1 MKFKSF
7 KQFVNE
13 NNINEAKRGTIH
25 KAAKKGSY
33 PAVVVV
39 IENGKVIHQE
49 KVVSPEH
56 APAVFNVMQ
65 EKYPKAKLSLE
76 DNTGQILFQESVSEA
91 TDLNDPVLIRMRNAQ
106 KHADNMKK
114 LDAMKKEAEKEAR
127 RNRPRWTQKKYDKWL
142 EMAASNGGAE
152 NAFDMAKNAEF
163 EPGLIDWVEKNFRG
177 DDPLQRIQWD
187 IEGFAESVVNEK
199 REDVGKYNTVKK
211 VIAKLGRRPSE
222 QDLAQFIT
230 DNYYDV
236 TEVERGEDDPS
247 ANDKIADLV
256 AFYKFDIEDWNIA
269 WFDAQNESV
278 VTESNDETG
287 LMIIGRTR
295 KDNNE
300 IGEVLDDLELH
311 GEWDMRAGF
320 WFLPEEEEMFD
331 ELESMLDKE
340 FTKRKINAR
349 FEGVFE
355 SVVTESIRVGKV
367 VAIKKYNPKTNRKE
381 VVDVR
386 VTDYIKKPG
395 SKDFVEYDLKGKKR
409 KVSIDV
415 FKSIMESN
423 TAVIHN
429 EYDFVGMH
437 AAANGMTREEYT
449 AHFLTPTI
457 GSGIDEAK
465 ATDHSNKSFEVKGI
479 GFTYTEQR
487 GRFYGAYLYDVA
499 KTANVQ
505 WRAKLRS
512 IEEVNTFLKSAGV
525 KGNLPERYDEREL
538 DKLCKEISKKGIVC
552 DHDDHMDVS

>member
-1 MKFKSF
+1 MINTNFNDF
-7 KQFVNE
+7 
-13 NNINEAKRGTIH
+13 INEAKRGTIH

-49 KVVSPEH
+49 EVVSPEH

-76 DNTGQILFQESVSEA
+76 DKTGQILFTEA
-91 TDLNDPVLIRMRNAQ
+91 TDLNDPVLVRMRQAQ
-106 KHADNMKK
+106 KHANDMKK

-127 RNRPRWTQKKYDKWL
+127 KNKPRWTQKKYDKWL

-187 IEGFAESVVNEK
+187 IEGFAESVVTEK

-256 AFYKFDIEDWNIA
+256 AFYKFDIEDWEIA
-269 WFDAQNESV
+269 WEDAQNESV
-278 VTESNDETG
+278 VTESNNETG

-311 GEWDMRAGF
+311 GEWDMREGF
-320 WFLPEEEEMFD
+320 WFLPEEEDMLD
-331 ELESMLDKE
+331 ELEMMLDKE
-340 FTKRKINAR
+340 FTKRKINAI

-355 SVVTESIRVGKV
+355 SVVTEASEI
-367 VAIKKYNPKTNRKE
+367 IY
-381 VVDVR
+381 
-386 VTDYIKKPG
+386 
-395 SKDFVEYDLKGKKR
+395 
-409 KVSIDV
+409 
-415 FKSIMESN
+415 
-423 TAVIHN
+423 N

-449 AHFLTPTI
+449 AYFLTPSI
-457 GSGIDEAK
+457 GLGIDEAK
-465 ATDHSNKSFEVKGI
+465 ATDYSNKSFEVKGI
-479 GFTYTEQR
+479 GFTYLDR
-487 GRFYGAYLYDVA
+487 NGRFYGAYLYDVA

-512 IEEVNTFLKSAGV
+512 ISEVNTFLKSAGI
-525 KGNLPERYDEREL
+525 KGDLPEVYDEREL